1 MKIELNNIGKKYND
15 NWIFKGVNVEFETG
29 GVYPIIG
36 NNGSG
41 KSTLLQVISGYVTA
55 NAGSIVYN
63 QNGLIPIENWYKHLS
78 IAAPYLDLFE
88 EFTIDESI
96 DLHIKLKSLRQ
107 SKQSILDEI
116 ELTNH
121 RSKTLK
127 QLSSGMR
134 QRVKLALAIYSETSV
149 ILLDE
154 PCSNLDVRWTNWYN
168 EALSK
173 TLEDRIVII
182 CSNSQSEELKL
193 SNRPAFDL
201 SAVSRYH

>member
-1 MKIELNNIGKKYND
+1 MKIELENIGKKYND
-15 NWIFKGVNVEFETG
+15 NWIFDGVNVVFDPG
-29 GVYPIIG
+29 GVYPITG

-41 KSTLLQVISGYVTA
+41 KSTLLQVISGYVTP
-55 NAGSIVYN
+55 NEGTIIFN

-96 DLHIKLKSLRQ
+96 DLHIKLKALTQ
-107 SKQSILDEI
+107 SKQNILNEI

-121 RSKTLK
+121 RNKTLK

-134 QRVKLALAIYSETSV
+134 QRVKLALAIYSKTPI

-154 PCSNLDVRWTNWYN
+154 PCSNLDKRWANWYN

-173 TLEDRIVII
+173 TLESRIVLI

-193 SNRPAFDL
+193 ANQPAFDL
-201 SAVSRYH
+201 SAASHHH